1 MSNNTPPS
9 TLLEAIQR
17 CPDIY
22 VLAQNLSS
30 LEGSRWG
37 AIPDRVDLND
47 RPSNQ
52 LTLNIIPSESLRVEE
67 AYREAVR
74 HAYPYI
80 RLFGAQCHRSV
91 TMAVPDQSATTA
103 YEVLNSL
110 IEQVSWLF
118 GCNNALNP
126 RTKLEMMKIVGRLR
140 LHIRPEP
147 YPLVYIVNIDRA
159 LDDADTHGFI
169 QALRDQV
176 ILQHAGQLV
185 FYTGSDIS
193 ARVDFPPPTPWRP
206 EGEEVHSS

>member
-1 MSNNTPPS
+1 MSTPSHRPISVTTLYKRPNSIPWPKIPKLS
-9 TLLEAIQR
+9 TLLPHLGVQHSKPPTE
-17 CPDIY
+17 PD
-22 VLAQNLSS
+22 VEQHATN
-30 LEGSRWG
+30 
-37 AIPDRVDLND
+37 
-47 RPSNQ
+47 
-52 LTLNIIPSESLRVEE
+52 LRVEE

-91 TMAVPDQSATTA
+91 TIAVPDQSATTA

-147 YPLVYIVNIDRA
+147 YPLVCIVNIDRA